1 MERGVVF
8 TARELIKTE
17 NGEGFQTGLGITA
30 EELNYLVLYWDRLVS
45 PTNNIIHFSL
55 SNENELIKCGILT
68 RPRFVQNGFI
78 DGSVMTDFHART
90 HALALNILRQDQSGV
105 DWRMHFLNEQVSIH
119 QEAAEQKEVIR
130 FELAD
135 LLPVPQKDTPLH
147 EILEF
152 KERRSDELMALHGYL
167 DELYAEI
174 LRSGDFNLQRAKA
187 LSGLKKSLQDLNEL
201 NSQGWRSPLKFNLSS
216 SFEFDLN
223 QVVSGA
229 STIYA
234 AMQSSQPLEVLCIGG
249 VVTALGGFIKV
260 KPQIQSVLK
269 NGDAKLAYLTNAK
282 KEGLIARC

>member
-8 TARELIKTE
+8 TAREILQTE
-17 NGEGFQTGLGITA
+17 NGDGFQTGKQITV

-55 SNENELIKCGILT
+55 INEEELIQCGILS

-78 DGSVMTDFHART
+78 DGQVMTEFHAKT
-90 HALALNILRQDQSGV
+90 HALTLNALRQSEGMV

-119 QEAAEQKEVIR
+119 QEVSEQRAVLR

-167 DELYAEI
+167 DELYTEV
-174 LRSGDFNLQRAKA
+174 LRSGDFNLERAKA
-187 LSGLKKSLQDLNEL
+187 ISGLKKSLHDLNEL
-201 NSQGWRSPLKFNLSS
+201 NNQGWRSPLKFNLSS
-216 SFEFDLN
+216 SFEFDFN
-223 QVVSGA
+223 QIYSGVA
-229 STIYA
+229 TAYA
-234 AMQSSQPLEVLCIGG
+234 AMKSPHPIEVLCVGG
-249 VVTALGGFIKV
+249 LFTLFGGFIKV
-260 KPQIQSVLK
+260 RPQIQSVLK
-269 NGDAKLAYLTNAK
+269 NGDTKLAYITRAN
-282 KEGLIARC
+282 KEGIIFKS